1 MSTIFEYGPGIPRY
15 LGMWLVLLPVLL
27 VGLRRWRVR
36 TDALVVV
43 ALTTLPS
50 LSRNPPKWFGFPFRW
65 FVLTAALVLL
75 VAWTVARVRSP
86 RAVEPA
92 WGTTS
97 RAATVALVALALA
110 LRVPLAWWDPGISQ
124 IGTSTELAV
133 EQLLDGRNPYPLPNP
148 DADYGTYQYPAGTL
162 LAHTPLVALLPDE
175 VAGEEHLGIRA
186 TLWLT
191 DAAATALLATT
202 VGAPAAF
209 AYAVHP
215 TLVRE
220 SGMSVA
226 NDVLL
231 ALLVAAAAIALTRRR
246 VVAAGV
252 FAGLAISVKPA
263 AVLAL
268 PVLLAAAGWVPALVG
283 AAVPALLQL
292 PFAVWQSPGIEPLK
306 GIAEPATRDE
316 SLVVLRESVW
326 YPIYSWI
333 GHGDAMR
340 TALALVGIALGV
352 AAALWAGRELRRR
365 SITVGRAA
373 AAFALPLLVSY
384 ALATVPRTNYQD
396 WYLTPFLALVALSRR
411 TTRHD

>member
-1 MSTIFEYGPGIPRY
+1 MRTLFEYGPGIPRY
-15 LGMWLVLLPVLL
+15 LGMWLVLLPVL
-27 VGLRRWRVR
+27 VIGLRRWRVR

-50 LSRNPPKWFGFPFRW
+50 LSRNPPQWFGFPFRW
-65 FVLTAALVLL
+65 VVLTASLVLL

-86 RAVEPA
+86 RTVDPKSGA
-92 WGTTS
+92 S
-97 RAATVALVALALA
+97 RRAMVGLVALALA

-124 IGTSTELAV
+124 IGTSTEIAV

-162 LAHTPLVALLPDE
+162 LAHTPLVAAVPDE

-202 VGAPAAF
+202 VGAAAAF

-231 ALLVAAAAIALTRRR
+231 ALLVLGAAIALTRRR
-246 VVAAGV
+246 PVAAGV
-252 FAGLAISVKPA
+252 LAGLAVSVKPA

-283 AAVPALLQL
+283 AAVPAVLQL
-292 PFAVWQSPGIEPLK
+292 PFAVWQSPGLDPLK
-306 GIAEPATRDE
+306 GIAEPAARDE
-316 SLVVLRESVW
+316 PLVVLRESVW
-326 YPIYSWI
+326 YPLYSWL
-333 GHGDAMR
+333 GHGDAIR
-340 TALALVGIALGV
+340 TTLAVVGVGLGV

-365 SITVGRAA
+365 GVTVGRAA
-373 AAFALPLLVSY
+373 AAFSLPLLVSY

-396 WYLTPFLALVALSRR
+396 WYLSAFVALVALSRPR
-411 TTRHD
+411 DPE